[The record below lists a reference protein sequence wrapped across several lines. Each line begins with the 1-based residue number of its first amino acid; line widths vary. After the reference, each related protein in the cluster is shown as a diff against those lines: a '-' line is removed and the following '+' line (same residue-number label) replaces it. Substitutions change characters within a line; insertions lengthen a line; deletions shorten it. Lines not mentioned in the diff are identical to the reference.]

1 MRKEMSNKRSDLWRS
16 WRLALP
22 RLVEAESA
30 RRRDKAT

>member
-22 RLVEAESA
+22 PLAEAESA
-30 RRRDKAT
+30 QRGEEAA